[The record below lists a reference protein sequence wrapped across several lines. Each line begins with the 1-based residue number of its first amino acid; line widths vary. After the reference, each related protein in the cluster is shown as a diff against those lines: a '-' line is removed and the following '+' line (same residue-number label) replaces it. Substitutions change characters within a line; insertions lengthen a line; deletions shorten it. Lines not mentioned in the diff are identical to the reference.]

1 MKHKILIVDDD
12 DIALF
17 LHSTLLIDCGAIY
30 EPETFNSASAAISY
44 LEEPVS
50 RDNQYL
56 IFLDIN
62 MPEMNGWGFLEKLK
76 GHPLQNNIQVV
87 MVTSS
92 TESSEK
98 KKALDIRLVK
108 DFLIKPL
115 KEQDLYDLQAVQ
127 NIDSFFNKGDNLA

>member
-17 LHSTLLIDCGAIY
+17 LHSTLLIDCGAVC
-30 EPETFNSASAAISY
+30 EPQTFNSASAAISY
-44 LEEPVS
+44 LENPVS
-50 RDNQYL
+50 ADNHYL

-62 MPEMNGWGFLEKLK
+62 MPIMNGWGFLEKLN

-92 TESSEK
+92 TENSEK
-98 KKALDIRLVK
+98 KKALNIQLVK

-115 KEQDLYDLQAVQ
+115 KEKDLSDLQSIQ
-127 NIDSFFNKGDNLA
+127 NFESFFNKSDNAA